1 MNENN
6 INNDINQTNVEP
18 INTEVPV
25 QPVQETTPVQ
35 PTEPIMPVEPS
46 STSTIPVQ
54 NVQTTTPVV
63 EETSKKKKS
72 ILPALIVIIIIL
84 LLLGG
89 AAYYLFVMNTNNP
102 VYKMFVKEN
111 TTTTTVEKMS
121 KIEATEKVLALYNK
135 NVDDTLL
142 LYNVCG
148 ISAIEELNIESA
160 EYKALEL
167 PEGNC
172 NGFYQPV
179 KNYKSLEEVKKHIG
193 GYYTEA
199 LTEDVAKK
207 FLVKDNVVYCCVP
220 YTSYPIGNDNLEV
233 DTIEIESDKISAT
246 VKYTTG
252 GDEMHELENHEG
264 KIVLEKVNDKW
275 LVSSIK

>member
-1 MNENN
+1 MKEDNMVNETQQPVE
-6 INNDINQTNVEP
+6 QT
-18 INTEVPV
+18 
-25 QPVQETTPVQ
+25 VQETTPVA
-35 PTEPIMPVEPS
+35 PAPEVAPVAPTPEVAPTPVAPIEPVATEP
-46 STSTIPVQ
+46 VQ
-54 NVQTTTPVV
+54 MEGP
-63 EETSKKKKS
+63 KKKKS

-199 LTEDVAKK
+199 LTEDVAKS
-207 FLVKDNVVYCCVP
+207 FLV
-220 YTSYPIGNDNLEV
+220 
-233 DTIEIESDKISAT
+233 
-246 VKYTTG
+246 
-252 GDEMHELENHEG
+252 
-264 KIVLEKVNDKW
+264 
-275 LVSSIK
+275 